1 MKYIKNTP
9 LLGRDD
15 EPITLA
21 DKDTVQQP
29 LTPLS
34 LFQTAGLTYPGKDNA
49 DYRPINALLD
59 SLDKQE
65 DAKILEIENEWW
77 NHLKDHIDQSL
88 ARIWGAHCNAI
99 WDELEERFESER
111 VKRAEKDKSKNATGP
126 GKKNRPMLEH

>member
-9 LLGRDD
+9 LLGRED
-15 EPITLA
+15 ESITLA
-21 DKDTVQQP
+21 DKEGEEPTP
-29 LTPLS
+29 LTPLR
-34 LFQTAGLTYPGKDNA
+34 LFRTAGLTYPGKDNA

-59 SLDKQE
+59 SLNTQE

-77 NHLKDHIDQSL
+77 NHLKDHIDRSL

-111 VKRAEKDKSKNATGP
+111 VKRAEKDQSKGAKGP
-126 GKKNRPMLEH
+126 GKKK